1 MVRIIYLIRMS
12 NEAKKG
18 SDLGFYIFLI
28 LAAILLI
35 PIALGAKNFN
45 QIVRIWKTLL
55 ITIGIIAAILVGVLS
70 YYRILKKAK
79 QKNKINGKNPRNE
92 RVSQK
97 EEEEIANDEE
107 KGGEYNSIVLPK
119 KPTELS
125 E

>member
-1 MVRIIYLIRMS
+1 MS